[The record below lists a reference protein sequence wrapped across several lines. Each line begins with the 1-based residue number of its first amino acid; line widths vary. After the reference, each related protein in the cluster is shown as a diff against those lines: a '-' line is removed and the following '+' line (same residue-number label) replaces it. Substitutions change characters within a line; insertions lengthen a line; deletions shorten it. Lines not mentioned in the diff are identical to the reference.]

1 MPELYLARAPTSWDG
16 PARESREREGVFAD
30 GGAGLDLAALGA
42 IDREAKERGDI
53 RTAKN
58 DDDDDEDE
66 KTTSSSSGGA
76 SNGLRDG
83 RFARFLRRRLGR
95 PPPPPPP

>member
-1 MPELYLARAPTSWDG
+1 LRGG
-16 PARESREREGVFAD
+16 PARESSEREGVFAD
-30 GGAGLDLAALGA
+30 GGTGLDLAALGA
-42 IDREAKERGDI
+42 IDREARERGDI
-53 RTAKN
+53 RTAMN

-66 KTTSSSSGGA
+66 ETTSSSSSSGGA

-95 PPPPPPP
+95 PPPPPPA